1 MKKDYSVYK
10 FYKGEAENPFS
21 GLKYSEEND
30 AKFVIWIY
38 EEWFE
43 HQWKKMD
50 AASWRQW
57 FAVANRHHEFMKLLR
72 PTDYDRPTDKA
83 GVFQLF
89 MNVLLSE
96 RIPQYKKIYSSL

>member
-10 FYKGEAENPFS
+10 FYKGEEINPFH
-21 GLKYSEEND
+21 GRVYS
-30 AKFVIWIY
+30 AKNEAKSVFWNY

-43 HQWKKMD
+43 NRWNKND
-50 AASWRQW
+50 AASWREW
-57 FAVANRHHEFMKLLR
+57 FEGHNKCQEFMKLLR

-89 MNVLLSE
+89 MDILLSD
-96 RIPQYKKIYSSL
+96 RIPQYKEIYSSL